1 MRFKADIGLAERGF
15 ILRQANSANEE
26 AAGHCAQRPT
36 GLKIDLKTETAAQ
49 PVFEAITLRAE
60 LWSPKNLFQK
70 AEHKGC
76 CKSTSHSKNAII
88 NALHDF
94 FDLTLSSNR

>member
-1 MRFKADIGLAERGF
+1 MERE
-15 ILRQANSANEE
+15 LRIPAPFARREKGPRE
-26 AAGHCAQRPT
+26 YVPAPT

-49 PVFEAITLRAE
+49 PVFEAITLRTE

-94 FDLTLSSNR
+94 FDLTLSLNR